1 MAGKI
6 EWHKIAADAEELIF
20 DSNNISVIHCNNKQ
34 VCIARFKEQFFAF
47 AYLCPHASGIM
58 ANGFIDPLGNVVCP
72 THRYKFSMA
81 NGRNVSGEGYHLKT
95 YPIEIRA
102 DGVFM
107 GMQKSGWLGF

>member
-1 MAGKI
+1 MSGKI
-6 EWHKIAADAEELIF
+6 EWFRIAADAEELIF
-20 DSNNISVIHCNNKQ
+20 DTNNITVIPCNNRQ
-34 VCIARFKEQFFAF
+34 VCIARFQDKLFAF